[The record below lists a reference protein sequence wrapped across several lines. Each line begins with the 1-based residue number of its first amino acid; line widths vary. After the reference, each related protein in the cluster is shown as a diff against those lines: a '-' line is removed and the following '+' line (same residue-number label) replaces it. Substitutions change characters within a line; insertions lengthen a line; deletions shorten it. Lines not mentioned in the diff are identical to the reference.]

1 MPRLRAV
8 LTPDEHLQVF
18 VLESLFPAPHT
29 FVLNSALNTLLH
41 LTMQP
46 GTPHPILLS
55 EQQFTDQEMSLLLP
69 LLTNFP
75 EYTPMEELY
84 ASYGYGFDG
93 LTERRVEQ
101 ARQHLNEMADEH
113 VWDHELRALRNVM
126 SRLRAKLRHLG
137 LDTVSLLETGYLL
150 IGNTRRRAS
159 AVGEQA
165 KENHQ

>member
-1 MPRLRAV
+1 MPRLRAI

-46 GTPHPILLS
+46 GTPYPVLLA
-55 EQQFTDQEMSLLLP
+55 EQQFAQQEMNLLLP

-75 EYTPMEELY
+75 EYAPMEELY
-84 ASYGYGFDG
+84 ASFCYSFEG
-93 LTERRVEQ
+93 LTERRIEQ
-101 ARQHLNEMADEH
+101 AREHLNELAEEGT
-113 VWDHELRALRNVM
+113 WDHEVRALRNAM

-159 AVGEQA
+159 AVGEQT